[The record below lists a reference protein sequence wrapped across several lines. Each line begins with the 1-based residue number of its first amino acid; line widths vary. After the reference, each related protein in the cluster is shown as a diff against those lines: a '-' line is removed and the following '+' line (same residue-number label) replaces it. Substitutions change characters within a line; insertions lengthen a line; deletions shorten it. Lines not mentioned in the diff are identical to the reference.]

1 MMMTFIALLRNV
13 FRLTLLCLSIV
24 SVSTTVT
31 AQQKILWQ
39 GRVRPDQIN
48 VYTSASLS
56 DRAAI
61 TLKQGDVVDVVLQI
75 NTMGVGWCQV
85 SFSTQSEPLGY
96 VLCLGLEQ
104 NGVATNHLV
113 HSEAVAAESPA
124 TSSTPNLSAAAVVDS
139 TVLTNKDILDMQ
151 KTGLPPEILVAKIKS
166 SRCNFDTSPASLQ
179 ALKTAGLGDSVILAM
194 VEAPTGQAKLGTVED
209 PPKVTKASSHPDP
222 TATTPVTAQQ
232 QTQDA
237 SVGERQQPRVFLQ
250 SASHGNTWDSQR
262 DQSMEMSKD
271 FEKVCPGVRVTVNQQ
286 MADYTVLLNHI
297 EVGLLFRD
305 NQMQVA
311 DKNGDLLTK
320 TKEGGGIKGGVKKAC
335 DLIRADWAKK

>member
-1 MMMTFIALLRNV
+1 MTFMDPLERISW
-13 FRLTLLCLSIV
+13 LTLLCVLIV
-24 SVSTTVT
+24 SAWTTAT
-31 AQQKILWQ
+31 AQQRILWQ

-48 VYTSASLS
+48 VYASASLS

-96 VLCLGLEQ
+96 VLCLGLEE
-104 NGVATNHLV
+104 NGVAPNHLV
-113 HSEAVAAESPA
+113 HSEPVATQSPG
-124 TSSTPNLSAAAVVDS
+124 TSSTPNLSAATVADS

-151 KTGLPPEILVAKIKS
+151 KIGLPPEILVAKIKS
-166 SRCNFDTSPASLQ
+166 SKCNFDTSPASLQ
-179 ALKTAGLGDSVILAM
+179 ALKAGGLGDSVILAM
-194 VEAPTGQAKLGTVED
+194 VEAPSGRFNV
-209 PPKVTKASSHPDP
+209 PNASSLPDP
-222 TATTPVTAQQ
+222 TATTPGPPQQ

-237 SVGERQQPRVFLQ
+237 SVGNRQQPRVFLQ

-271 FEKVCPGVRVTVNQQ
+271 FERNCPGVRVTVNQQ
-286 MADYTVLLNHI
+286 LADYTVLLNHI
-297 EVGLLFRD
+297 EVGLIFRD
-305 NQMQVA
+305 NQIQVA

-320 TKEGGGIKGGVKKAC
+320 TKEGGGIKGGVKKVC
-335 DLIRADWAKK
+335 DVILADWATK

>member
-1 MMMTFIALLRNV
+1 MTFVDPLR
-13 FRLTLLCLSIV
+13 RISWRTLLCLSFL
-24 SVSTTVT
+24 SVPATVT
-31 AQQKILWQ
+31 AQQRILWQ

-48 VYTSASLS
+48 VYASASLS

-104 NGVATNHLV
+104 NGVAPNHLA
-113 HSEAVAAESPA
+113 HSEAVATESPA
-124 TSSTPNLSAAAVVDS
+124 TSTTPKLAAATVVNS
-139 TVLTNKDILDMQ
+139 TVLTNKDILDMN
-151 KTGLPPEILVAKIKS
+151 KMGLPPEILVAKIKS
-166 SRCNFDTSPASLQ
+166 SQCNFDTSPASLQ
-179 ALKTAGLGDSVILAM
+179 ALKATGIGDSVILAM
-194 VEAPTGQAKLGTVED
+194 VEAPNGQ
-209 PPKVTKASSHPDP
+209 PKAAAIQDSPDVANTSSHPYP
-222 TATTPVTAQQ
+222 TATTPVPPQP

-237 SVGERQQPRVFLQ
+237 SVGNRQQPRVFLQ
-250 SASHGNTWDSQR
+250 SSSHGNTWDSQR

-271 FEKVCPGVRVTVNQQ
+271 FERNCPGVRVTVNQQ

-297 EVGLLFRD
+297 EVGLVFRD
-305 NQMQVA
+305 NQIQVA

-320 TKEGGGIKGGVKKAC
+320 TKEGGGFKGGVKKAC
-335 DLIRADWAKK
+335 EVILADWATK